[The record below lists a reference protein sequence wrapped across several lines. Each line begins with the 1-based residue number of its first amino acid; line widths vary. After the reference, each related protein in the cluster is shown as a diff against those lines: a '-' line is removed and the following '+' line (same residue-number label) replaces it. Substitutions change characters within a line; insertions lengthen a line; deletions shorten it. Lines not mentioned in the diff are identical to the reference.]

1 MNELI
6 ESDPELYQAD
16 SEENYIKAKNKSSR
30 DKLKAEIQH
39 QLNKNDVE

>member
-16 SEENYIKAKNKSSR
+16 GEENYPKAKKKSSR
-30 DKLKAEIQH
+30 DKLKADI
-39 QLNKNDVE
+39 